1 MADQEP
7 TAKSRPTKKLKKEF
21 DEIDENSVAKFRR
34 GQPIATKNVR
44 TPASKS
50 ITSRNQPHELITK
63 SHASFNISP
72 D

>member
-7 TAKSRPTKKLKKEF
+7 AAKSRPTKKLKKEF
-21 DEIDENSVAKFRR
+21 DENSVAKFRR